1 MPKASTAH
9 KGRLRPAGRLELL
22 FESLQRLDLTSWVV
36 VSARY
41 DNAASTRLDKANLF
55 PALEQVIR
63 EHVAL
68 AARIP
73 LSPSPRVWVRLPS
86 IDLNKVVTFLDK
98 SIDELP
104 SLLQDFFAKPTED
117 RDDLPYWKLLVLRD
131 NTVVFAYNHTM
142 GDGKSGA
149 AFHHG
154 LLTSLNTVNARIATS
169 SEPLIEHSGIVKQ
182 EALPQDVSLV
192 PPLEEAMD
200 LSMPFLRVV
209 REIACMALPFLRR
222 KDKGA
227 WTGEQAPKTRV
238 YDVTIRILQY
248 TPAEVSSLV
257 ALSREHGTT
266 LTGTLH
272 TLALVL
278 ISRLIHSRAGK
289 GGERKF
295 TKVATAVP
303 VSLRRYTGAPPT
315 AICNHVGDYKGY
327 HPLLPPDA
335 PALKVTSIH
344 RETFPWDRAAA
355 MSAKLQREVARAGAR
370 VGMIKYLYGRY
381 DNYLLGRLGGKR
393 YGGLELSNLGAFPP
407 LSAKSNPERASS
419 RDKSNKGEGARS
431 GGFWTIQET
440 AFVQADVTLGSALK
454 MSVAGTPTGGLGI
467 SLTWGEDA
475 IDPAFAQEFATGF
488 EEGMR
493 ALMMT

>member
-1 MPKASTAH
+1 M
-9 KGRLRPAGRLELL
+9 

-41 DNAASTRLDKANLF
+41 VNAASTRLDKANLF

-86 IDLNKVVTFLDK
+86 IDLNKVVTFFDK

-104 SLLQDFFAKPTED
+104 FLLQDFFAKPTED

-154 LLTSLNTVNARIATS
+154 LLTSLNTVHARIATS

-200 LSMPFLRVV
+200 LSVPFSRVV
-209 REIACMALPFLRR
+209 REICTALPFLRR
-222 KDKGA
+222 KEKGA
-227 WTGEQAPKTRV
+227 WTGEQASKTRV

-248 TPAEVSSLV
+248 TPTEVSSLV

-278 ISRLIHSRAGK
+278 FSRLLHSRAGT

-295 TKVATAVP
+295 TKLATAVP

-315 AICNHVGDYKGY
+315 AIGNHVGDYKGY

-335 PALKVTSIH
+335 PAMKVTSIH
-344 RETFPWDRAAA
+344 PETFPWDRAAA
-355 MSAKLQREVARAGAR
+355 MSAKLQREVARAGTR

-381 DNYLLGRLGGKR
+381 DSYLLRRLGGKR
-393 YGGLELSNLGAFPP
+393 YAGLELSNLGAFPP
-407 LSAKSNPERASS
+407 LPVKNNPERAGTT
-419 RDKSNKGEGARS
+419 DKSNEGEGARS
-431 GGFWTIQET
+431 GGFWTIHET
-440 AFVQADVTLGSALK
+440 AFVQADVTLGSPLK
-454 MSVAGTPTGGLGI
+454 MSVTGTPQGGLGI
-467 SLTWGEDA
+467 SLTWGDDA
-475 IDPAFAQEFATGF
+475 VDAAFAQEFAAGF

-493 ALMMT
+493 ALTRT